1 MAWLAWFS
9 LDCSYDISSVGSLV
23 QLRANNGRICN
34 VWIKL
39 HYLLTATLHEPGVVC
54 LFVVLYCLK
63 VLSIYLSIYLLFGLS
78 FICHSINRSSHP
90 TEDLQCLFSSC
101 NTYLIKEFSAG
112 TCTMF
117 EQVQHHCGVSLRS
130 RAFKLWVACERGRRQ
145 MIDCG
150 WESKSCEKCL

>member
-9 LDCSYDISSVGSLV
+9 LDCSYDTSSVGSLV

-34 VWIKL
+34 AWIQL
-39 HYLLTATLHEPGVVC
+39 HYLFTATLHEPGVVC

-63 VLSIYLSIYLLFGLS
+63 VLSIYLSIYCLVFLS
-78 FICHSINRSSHP
+78 SVILSIVLVHP

-101 NTYLIKEFSAG
+101 NTYLIKEFSA
-112 TCTMF
+112 MF

-130 RAFKLWVACERGRRQ
+130 RGFKRWVACESGRRQ

>member
-1 MAWLAWFS
+1 MGWLAWFS
-9 LDCSYDISSVGSLV
+9 LDCSYDTSSVGSLV

-34 VWIKL
+34 TWIQL

-54 LFVVLYCLK
+54 LFVVL
-63 VLSIYLSIYLLFGLS
+63 SQGTIYLSIYLLFGLS

-90 TEDLQCLFSSC
+90 SGDLQCLFSSC
-101 NTYLIKEFSAG
+101 NTYLIKEFSA
-112 TCTMF
+112 MF

-130 RAFKLWVACERGRRQ
+130 RAFKLWVVCESGRRQ